1 MKKKDIILDIVLIVL
16 YVSTIAMLTRV
27 AKSQDVMMIL
37 GRPAPLSALAG
48 VFSSIANLCIILM
61 VIMLGNLGFVT
72 AITLMTIQF
81 PFMAAGFLVQQRAT
95 SISGIFSNLLT
106 LTAIIVI
113 YRRNRKI
120 ELYQKNE
127 MEDLR
132 GQRRISQRLFEQ
144 TATALVNAIDA
155 KDTYS
160 HGHSIRVA
168 EYSEK
173 IARTVGKSE
182 EESRMIYY
190 AALLHDV
197 GKIGIPISI
206 INKNGKLTKEEYE
219 TVKQHPVLGNQILS
233 SIKDYPYLSLGAHY
247 HHERYDGK
255 GYPEGLKGEDI
266 PEIARIIS
274 VADAYDAMSSNRS
287 YRRAIPQQLVR
298 EEIIKGSGTQFDPEF
313 AKAMQHLIDCDT
325 EYRMREKNTV
335 SELAGKNCLE
345 CLEYRSE
352 ISEGIVVTDCI
363 TTMRVKSTPYGGRGQ
378 RGRGSAMILFD
389 SLDEHVHE
397 DEQVAKDLNYFEY
410 CEIWFDGKTTIKG
423 ARKASTE
430 IRENLPREKDA
441 SRTETSCYVIKAV
454 KVKDHVKI
462 SIDDGSRT
470 AEVTIAL
477 PYSSRFA
484 YIGLTGEYC
493 RIEDVSIIKET
504 KPVGEDHIQRIAEE
518 ISFIRTKEGDIPN
531 VQMDGY
537 RADSSVGIP
546 LNESLDLSF
555 HSMSLPTARLI
566 WHCACVV
573 FFTSSNGRVND
584 EDYREYSFFRL
595 DGESWESEG
604 AEAVSTVVERRDEFE
619 GWEYWK
625 EENKK
630 GIDCKVH
637 ISRENDVIT
646 ATTQN
651 LGIYIKHTIRILDD
665 PGQVY
670 VSLSGDQCAITDIH
684 IR

>member
-1 MKKKDIILDIVLIVL
+1 MLFGPIFFASIGLKTDLSGMTAVILLIIVSSIVTPIAPKILFSDRKAARPGRHDNIGNKDATDIRRSQMKKKDIILDIVLIVL

-48 VFSSIANLCIILM
+48 VFFDHKPLHYPHGDNAGESGLYNGPHAYDYTVPL
-61 VIMLGNLGFVT
+61 
-72 AITLMTIQF
+72 
-81 PFMAAGFLVQQRAT
+81 MAAGFLVQHRAT

-144 TATALVNAIDA
+144 TETALVNAIDA

-160 HGHSIRVA
+160 RGHSIRVA

-173 IARTVGKSE
+173 IARAVGKSE

-233 SIKDYPYLSLGAHY
+233 SIKDYPYLRLGAHF

-363 TTMRVKSTPYGGRGQ
+363 TTMRVKSTPYGDEGQ

-397 DEQVAKDLNYFEY
+397 DEQVAKDMNYFEY

-423 ARKASTE
+423 ARKSQY
-430 IRENLPREKDA
+430 RDQ
-441 SRTETSCYVIKAV
+441 
-454 KVKDHVKI
+454 
-462 SIDDGSRT
+462 G
-470 AEVTIAL
+470 
-477 PYSSRFA
+477 
-484 YIGLTGEYC
+484 
-493 RIEDVSIIKET
+493 
-504 KPVGEDHIQRIAEE
+504 KPAAGKGCKPH
-518 ISFIRTKEGDIPN
+518 GDI
-531 VQMDGY
+531 MLCDKSG
-537 RADSSVGIP
+537 
-546 LNESLDLSF
+546 
-555 HSMSLPTARLI
+555 
-566 WHCACVV
+566 
-573 FFTSSNGRVND
+573 
-584 EDYREYSFFRL
+584 
-595 DGESWESEG
+595 
-604 AEAVSTVVERRDEFE
+604 
-619 GWEYWK
+619 
-625 EENKK
+625 K
-630 GIDCKVH
+630 GK
-637 ISRENDVIT
+637 RP
-646 ATTQN
+646 
-651 LGIYIKHTIRILDD
+651 R
-665 PGQVY
+665 
-670 VSLSGDQCAITDIH
+670 
-684 IR
+684 